1 MKLESKKYIYFSFAL
16 FCLQTLG
23 YNVVALGILILS
35 LIPICSF
42 QSFLKSIQ
50 NNFWYFTFLYLSFTI
65 GLYHFFCNGLS
76 IWNITYWGQF
86 YFLSYALLAIKD
98 KECAFEKVKY
108 CVYAIYIADI
118 FTNILSFAGVN
129 LPWAEVGSVRPGE
142 SMTRYGGIKNSALY
156 SGSLTFI
163 TLCYLLQENIGMKLK
178 KYIYCLLACFNL
190 ILSGSYRYF
199 IICLI
204 VLVLYFV
211 HLYKHRLL
219 LMCTYILS
227 IVIVY
232 VSTLYTMLINQSNFL
247 RALIWEH
254 TMQDISL
261 KPLLGHGFYNMHLDD
276 NQDFSY
282 TQLVAS
288 GVTESC
294 ILLIGYN
301 FGIIVLFLYFICLAC
316 VLLKFNRYNS
326 YHAALGIFIGLS
338 LDLFWGGSFDN
349 SLSFS
354 LLTLSIY
361 IINNKFTNQIE
372 TLNKK

>member
-1 MKLESKKYIYFSFAL
+1 MIPEKNKYLLFSFAL
-16 FCLQTLG
+16 FCLQTIG

-35 LIPICSF
+35 LISICS
-42 QSFLKSIQ
+42 LKSLLINIQ
-50 NNFWYFTFLYLSFTI
+50 KNFLYFVFLYVSITI
-65 GLYHFFCNGLS
+65 GLYHSLCNGIS

-98 KECAFEKVKY
+98 KENAFEKIKY

-118 FTNILSFAGVN
+118 FTNLFSFAGID
-129 LPWAEVGSVRPGE
+129 LPWAGVGIVRPGE
-142 SMTRYGGIKNSALY
+142 SMARYGGIKNSTLY

-163 TLCYLLQENIGMKLK
+163 ALCYLLQENLQRTWK
-178 KYIYCLLACFNL
+178 KYAICSLACFNL
-190 ILSGSYRYF
+190 VLSGSYRYL
-199 IICLI
+199 IICFV
-204 VLVLYFV
+204 VLVLYFF

-219 LMCTYILS
+219 LFCLYILS
-227 IVIVY
+227 IIIVY
-232 VSTLYTMLINQSNFL
+232 MSTLYTMLINQSNFL

-254 TMQDISL
+254 TIQEIRL
-261 KPLLGHGFYNMHLDD
+261 TPLLGHGFFNMHLQE

-301 FGIIVLFLYFICLAC
+301 FGIIVLFLYFTCQLQ
-316 VLLKFNRYNS
+316 VLLKFNNYIN
-326 YHAALGIFIGLS
+326 YHATLGIFIGLS

-361 IINNKFTNQIE
+361 LISVR
-372 TLNKK
+372 